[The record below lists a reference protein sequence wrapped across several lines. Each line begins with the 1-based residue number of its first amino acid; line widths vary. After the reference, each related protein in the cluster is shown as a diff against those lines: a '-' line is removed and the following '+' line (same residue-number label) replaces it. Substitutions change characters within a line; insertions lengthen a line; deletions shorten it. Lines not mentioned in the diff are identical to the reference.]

1 MIGVSGIGG
10 PEEKDVYNANRIPA
24 YTDRI
29 LFSFN
34 KAVCSAKLLQYTAVE
49 RQRTSD
55 HIPVVALFR
64 LVPVVPLIR
73 SRCPPPTPHPHQEQ
87 GQQYRSHSFP
97 PSPLSSSVLVPDSIY
112 RPLTIPPS
120 GLLLGVTTTTSTGS
134 TTTGATSKTST
145 GSAATRT
152 GTVSKIDEKKGRAPP
167 DLLLMSRN
175 DHITQDSRDDIIHL
189 RRPPPR
195 PAAVKTTF
203 VSPRD

>member
-112 RPLTIPPS
+112 RPSTIPPS
-120 GLLLGVTTTTSTGS
+120 GLLLGVTT
-134 TTTGATSKTST
+134 SKTST
-145 GSAATRT
+145 ATRT

-167 DLLLMSRN
+167 DLLLMSRS
-175 DHITQDSRDDIIHL
+175 DHITQDPRDDVIHL

-195 PAAVKTTF
+195 PTVKTTF